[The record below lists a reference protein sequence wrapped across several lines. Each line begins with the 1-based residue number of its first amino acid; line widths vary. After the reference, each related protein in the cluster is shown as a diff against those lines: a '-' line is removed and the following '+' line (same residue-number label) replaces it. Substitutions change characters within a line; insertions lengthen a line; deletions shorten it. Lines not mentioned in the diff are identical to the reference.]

1 MTAGRKRILFL
12 IPSLRGGGAE
22 RFFSILLRHLDRTSF
37 EPHLALLRA
46 EGEYLRDLP
55 DDVVVHDLE
64 CSRARY
70 APPGLLRLIWKL
82 RPQAVLST
90 SPQTNMALTL
100 SAPFLPHGTR
110 VLLSE
115 SNMPSAELEDGVAHP
130 RLWAWLYRHLYKR
143 ADKVVCLCDAMMDD
157 LALHFNVPRE
167 KLTRI
172 YYPVDLERVRELAD
186 SQGNPF
192 AGPGPHLAAA
202 GRLCRQKGFDL
213 LLAAMSRVR
222 AHLPQASLTIL
233 GQGPLLAEL
242 TRQAKNLGLTDAVRL
257 LGFQQNPWP
266 YIKHADVFVLS
277 SRYEGLPNVLLEA
290 LALGTPIV
298 ATDCPSA
305 IRELHAMHPEIVMVP
320 PEDPE
325 ALAQGILARWKTQ
338 FENAVPRPSGS
349 TVDGLSEFSLPQ
361 VVGEYSKL
369 LLSK

>member
-1 MTAGRKRILFL
+1 MTTVRKKVLLL
-12 IPSLRGGGAE
+12 IPTLKGGGAE

-55 DDVVVHDLE
+55 DDVKVHDLE

-70 APPGLLRLIWKL
+70 APPGLVRLIWKL

-90 SPQTNMALTL
+90 SPQANMALTL
-100 SAPFLPHGTR
+100 SSPFLPHGTR

-115 SNMPSAELEDGVAHP
+115 ANMPSADLKDGVAHP
-130 RLWAWLYRHLYKR
+130 QLWTWFYRHLYKR

-157 LALHFNVPRE
+157 LALHFDVPRE
-167 KLTRI
+167 KLMRI
-172 YYPVDLERVRELAD
+172 YYPVDLQRVRELAD
-186 SQGNPF
+186 SEGNPF
-192 AGPGPHLAAA
+192 AGPGPHLAAV

-213 LLAAMSRVR
+213 LLEAMAVVR
-222 AHLPQASLTIL
+222 THLPQASLTIL

-242 TRQAKNLGLTDAVRL
+242 TQQAEGLGLADAVRF
-257 LGFQQNPWP
+257 LGFQRNPWQ
-266 YIKHADVFVLS
+266 YLKHADIFVLS

-290 LALGTPIV
+290 MALGTPIV
-298 ATDCPSA
+298 ATDCPGA
-305 IRELHAMHPEIVMVP
+305 IREVRALHPEIEMVP

-325 ALAQGILARWKTQ
+325 SLAQGILASWKAQ
-338 FENAVPRPSGS
+338 LESAVPRPLSS
-349 TVDGLSEFSLPQ
+349 PANGLSEFSLSQ

-369 LLSK
+369 LLS